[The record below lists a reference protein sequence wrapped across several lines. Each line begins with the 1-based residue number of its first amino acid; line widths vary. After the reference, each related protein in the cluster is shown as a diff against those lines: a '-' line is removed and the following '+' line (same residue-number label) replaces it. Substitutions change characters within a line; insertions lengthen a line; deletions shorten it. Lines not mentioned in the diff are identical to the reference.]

1 MSQAKPTLFLV
12 GTGFIGG
19 TLLTSLLEQ
28 GKYEIAALSRDEAK
42 ANKLKELGVRPVM
55 GSLDDEILAEESEKA
70 DVSLFREALAD
81 EFVLDLTFWYCLGFG
96 QIIIHAATADDQPS
110 VKSILKGLAQR
121 PKDKAPAIYIHTSG
135 SERLCFPPPRGSKV
149 VVQED

>member
-1 MSQAKPTLFLV
+1 MTSSVAPCSSFARYSTADQMSQAKPTLFLV

-55 GSLDDEILAEESEKA
+55 GSLDDDILAEESEKA

-81 EFVLDLTFWYCLGFG
+81 EFVLDPDLL
-96 QIIIHAATADDQPS
+96 
-110 VKSILKGLAQR
+110 VL
-121 PKDKAPAIYIHTSG
+121 
-135 SERLCFPPPRGSKV
+135 PRVRTDHHPRRDGR
-149 VVQED
+149 